1 MLNTNHPDDELL
13 SALASHDADATADAS
28 LTDHVASCTRC
39 TALVDEFGA
48 IRAILAELPDLQPN
62 RPLRLLPDVPDSR
75 TDRIGGWARRA
86 FGPVLAAGAALA
98 LVGMVG
104 TTAPNL
110 TAMSGSAAAPSAEA
124 DDAIASAA
132 ADHAFESAE
141 ERYAAE
147 SAEAAAEPGEE
158 GAPAASAAQ
167 LAPTNDRLSAS
178 GGRGGISS
186 FSGEDS
192 SDGDGEPP
200 GTAGSPAA
208 ERSPWPMV
216 LFTGVALMVA
226 AGLLRWILVPRAG

>member
-98 LVGMVG
+98 LVGVVG

-132 ADHAFESAE
+132 AGYAVESAE
-141 ERYAAE
+141 EGNAAE
-147 SAEAAAEPGEE
+147 SVDAAEAPEQE
-158 GAPAASAAQ
+158 GAARTSQVPLGAAGQTSA
-167 LAPTNDRLSAS
+167 PSVTRD
-178 GGRGGISS
+178 GINS

-192 SDGDGEPP
+192 QGEEDE
-200 GTAGSPAA
+200 TWAAARPASG

>member
-13 SALASHDADATADAS
+13 SALASHDTDAAADTS

-62 RPLRLLPDVPDSR
+62 RPLRLLPDVPDPR
-75 TDRIGGWARRA
+75 ADRIGGWARRA

-104 TTAPNL
+104 TAAPNL

-141 ERYAAE
+141 ERYDAG

-158 GAPAASAAQ
+158 GAPAASPAQ

-178 GGRGGISS
+178 GGRRGINSL
-186 FSGEDS
+186 SGEDS
-192 SDGDGEPP
+192 FGEDGDTPAAAE
-200 GTAGSPAA
+200 SPAA